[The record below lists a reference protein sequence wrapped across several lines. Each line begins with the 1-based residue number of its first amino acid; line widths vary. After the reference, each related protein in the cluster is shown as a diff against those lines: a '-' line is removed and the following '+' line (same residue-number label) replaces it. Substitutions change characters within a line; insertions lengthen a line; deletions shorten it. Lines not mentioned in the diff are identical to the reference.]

1 MKLLLKQKEKQILDI
16 TDSSNARFMKF
27 KEEQEERVTIIQRR
41 LEKQEQE
48 KVERSSVKSYEDD
61 LQSALREKTRAE

>member
-1 MKLLLKQKEKQILDI
+1 
-16 TDSSNARFMKF
+16 MKF